1 EDRKMNILVMVD
13 IEGISGIYTREQ
25 VLPGECR
32 FQEGRAYMT
41 ADVNACTA
49 GLKAAGVDKIYV
61 YDCHGTSYS
70 LIWDKLSDDADY
82 YICGSTDGRRMP
94 GIEDCDGVILLG
106 YHSMAGT
113 AGGVLEHSWSSV
125 NVQNVLI
132 SGKQVGELA
141 MDAAVAGEYK
151 KPVIMVSGDDRACAE
166 AKAILPNVVC
176 AEVKKGLNNYG
187 AMLMPPKTAHD
198 LIYNKSVEAVENM
211 KNCAPFA
218 FAKPISCTVEVTE
231 RTVLANAHKVPYAK
245 RLDGRTYEVECDS
258 VEQLIYRLMC
268 F

>member
-1 EDRKMNILVMVD
+1 MNILVMVD

-25 VLPGECR
+25 VLQGEHR
-32 FQEGRAYMT
+32 FFEGRAYMT

-70 LIWDKLSDDADY
+70 LIWDKLSNDADY

-132 SGKQVGELA
+132 NGKQVGELA

-231 RTVLANAHKVPYAK
+231 RTVLVNAHKVPYAK

-258 VEQLIYRLMC
+258 IEQLIYRLMC